1 MQQPFGH
8 VLLSHEQEPVVL
20 SHRLFAQVVQAAP
33 PAPHCEADWDEYTT
47 QVLPLQQPF
56 GQELAVQPQVP
67 VVALHACPLAH
78 APQATPAAPQEPF
91 VSDA

>member
-1 MQQPFGH
+1 M
-8 VLLSHEQEPVVL
+8 
-20 SHRLFAQVVQAAP
+20 A
-33 PAPHCEADWDEYTT
+33 
-47 QVLPLQQPF
+47 PLQQPF

-67 VVALHACPLAH
+67 VVVLHACPLAH